1 MRIIALLS
9 GLLLFA
15 ALASAQQVYRW
26 VDENGVVHYSDQP
39 PADQSEADLVD
50 VDGGSSFTAPTP
62 APPVRR
68 PQRTTPNNGG
78 IDVQLPDDD
87 QGQIYEQ
94 VIIESPESQQVL
106 WNIATR
112 LPVRVN
118 VEPALALGDQIQWKL
133 DGQAIGSPQTL
144 NQTVL
149 TPVYRGEHR
158 LEAEIIGEDGEVKFR
173 SPATVFYVQQTT
185 IN

>member
-9 GLLLFA
+9 GLLLIA

-39 PADQSEADLVD
+39 PTDQSEADLVD
-50 VDGGSSFTAPTP
+50 VDTGSSFSSPTP
-62 APPVRR
+62 PPSVRQ
-68 PQRTTPNNGG
+68 PQSTAGNSGV
-78 IDVQLPDDD
+78 DVQLPDDD

-112 LPVRVN
+112 LQVRVT
-118 VEPALALGDQIQWKL
+118 VEPALAPGDQIQWKL
-133 DGQAIGSPQTL
+133 DGQAIGNPETL
-144 NQTVL
+144 PQTVL

-158 LEAEIIGEDGEVKFR
+158 LEAEIIGQDGEVRFR

>member
-9 GLLLFA
+9 GLLLIA

-39 PADQSEADLVD
+39 PPDQSDADIVD
-50 VDGGSSFTAPTP
+50 VDTGSTFSSPTP
-62 APPVRR
+62 APPLRR
-68 PQRTTPNNGG
+68 PSRAAANNTAVD
-78 IDVQLPDDD
+78 IPQSDD
-87 QGQIYEQ
+87 QGQIYQQ

-118 VEPALALGDQIQWKL
+118 VEPALAFGDQIQWKL
-133 DGQAIGSPQTL
+133 DGQAIGNPQTL

-158 LEAEIIGEDGEVKFR
+158 LEAEIVGEDGEVKFR